1 MSESWSHPPAD
12 ATELAER
19 LDAVGLAARTA
30 DLAALARPSARLH
43 TLDGAGDRVGG
54 SRLGGEPDLRAE
66 DAWPRDGEGRPLS
79 FLLQVDL
86 AEVRAALGPNDLP
99 DAGVLAFF
107 YDAAGQPW
115 GFDDD
120 DPLQWRV
127 LHLPAGAPL
136 APRPLPDDH
145 HPENRFTSCPVLVAA
160 EPVFADVGDFEVTD
174 VLGTD
179 DAALE
184 AYETAV
190 PPRQDFAHRLLG
202 RPETIQNDLRF
213 DAALA
218 ATVAAGGA
226 GEPAAEPTAEV
237 AGRWRLLAQ
246 VDSDEERTEM
256 MWGDSGRLYFVMTEE
271 DLRARAWDRVRV
283 VLQCC

>member
-1 MSESWSHPPAD
+1 MSDPWSHPPAD
-12 ATELAER
+12 GAELAER
-19 LDAVGLAARTA
+19 LAAVGLAGRT
-30 DLAALARPSARLH
+30 DVLAALARPSARLH
-43 TLDGAGDRVGG
+43 TLDGASDRDGG
-54 SRLGGEPDLRAE
+54 SRLGGEPDLRADDE
-66 DAWPRDGEGRPLS
+66 WPRDHRGRPLS

-86 AEVRAALGPNDLP
+86 AEVHAALGPNDLP
-99 DAGVLAFF
+99 DAGLLSFF

-120 DPLQWRV
+120 DPRQWRV
-127 LHLPAGAPL
+127 LHLPAGVPL
-136 APRPLPDDH
+136 ARRALPDDH
-145 HPENRFTSCPVLVAA
+145 HPENRFTPCPVLVAA

-213 DAALA
+213 DAAIA
-218 ATVAAGGA
+218 AAVAAGDPA
-226 GEPAAEPTAEV
+226 GEPSEQT

-246 VDSDEERTEM
+246 VDSDEERTQM
-256 MWGDSGRLYFVMTEE
+256 LWGDSGRLYFVMTEE
-271 DLRARAWDRVRV
+271 DLRARAWERVRV